1 MYPLHFVLVVL
12 GPRVLVAPTIAD
24 LGSRYCSIRERISHL
39 FCLDLL
45 LFFFFKYISNLTIRH
60 FLGSAISIDIS
71 DIYRYGY
78 SSLG

>member
-45 LFFFFKYISNLTIRH
+45 LFFFQVHIKLNYPSLPR
-60 FLGSAISIDIS
+60 IS
-71 DIYRYGY
+71 DIN
-78 SSLG
+78 